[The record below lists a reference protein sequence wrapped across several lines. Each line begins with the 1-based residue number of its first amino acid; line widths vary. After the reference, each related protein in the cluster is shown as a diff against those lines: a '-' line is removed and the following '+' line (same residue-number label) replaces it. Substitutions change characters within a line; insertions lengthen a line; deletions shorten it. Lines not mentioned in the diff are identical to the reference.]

1 MKKAIII
8 KGRSG
13 SGKTTTL
20 TNLYNWIVSTYSPII
35 HHQSIGGDIDADIQ
49 VGSLRI
55 RINSSGDEGHH
66 VDAYLKSAVANN
78 YDIIIGACRGRGST
92 NLAVRTNLVY
102 PNYVVDY
109 VHTHHVPANQL
120 ATFLNVKLDESKARI
135 IGVH

>member
-1 MKKAIII
+1 MKKAIIV

-20 TNLYNWIVSTYSPII
+20 TDFYSWVLATYKPVIN
-35 HHQSIGGDIDADIQ
+35 HQSTNGDIDADIQ

-66 VDAYLKSAVANN
+66 VDQFLKSAVNQN
-78 YDIIIGACRGRGST
+78 FDIIIGACRGKGST
-92 NLAVRTNLVY
+92 SHAVRNNLTY

-109 VHTHHVPANQL
+109 VHTHHVSAVQL
-120 ATFLNVKLDESKARI
+120 SAFLSLKLDELKARI
-135 IGVH
+135 TGLQ